1 MAEKIEPISPW
12 ITGTLVTGAI
22 AILLWREFRRPLRRT
37 TEPRLTRQSRNLA
50 LAGLAAVAVILVETP
65 LIGPLTFTIERSR
78 WGLLGS
84 FQLPLWAEI
93 VGSLVL
99 MDYTFY
105 IWHVLMHKIPF
116 LWRFHAVH
124 HVDLD
129 MDTSTALRFH
139 FGEILLS
146 VPWRA
151 VQVLMIGVT
160 PLTFSIWQLTFSLC
174 VLFHHSNIEMP
185 LGFERIL
192 NRLLVTPRM
201 HGIHHSAVLRE
212 NNSNWSSGLTVWD
225 WLHGTLRLNVLQQ
238 SITIGVPA
246 LLNPHSVKLG
256 NVVAMPFLTQPQYWP
271 SSANETSLENKEI
284 NSRSRMLP

>member
-1 MAEKIEPISPW
+1 MAERIESISPW
-12 ITGTLVTGAI
+12 ITVPLVTGAI

-37 TEPRLTRQSRNLA
+37 TEPRLTRQSRNIA
-50 LAGLAAVAVILVETP
+50 LAGLAAIAVIVVETP
-65 LIGPLTFTIERSR
+65 LIVPLTFAVERSR

-84 FQLPLWAEI
+84 LQLPLWAEI

-105 IWHVLMHKIPF
+105 VWHVLMHKVPF

-146 VPWRA
+146 IPWRA
-151 VQVLMIGVT
+151 VQVVMIGVT
-160 PLTFSIWQLTFSLC
+160 PLTFSIWQLAFSLC

-201 HGIHHSAVLRE
+201 HGIHHSAVLKE

-225 WLHGTLRLNVLQQ
+225 WLHGTLRLNVLQR

-246 LLNPHSVKLG
+246 VLNPHAVTFGK
-256 NVVAMPFLTQPQYWP
+256 VVAMPFLPQPQYWP
-271 SSANETSLENKEI
+271 SPFDETSPEHEI